1 MSGLCSAQ
9 TDEPIKMAYER
20 QTSVGL
26 WDHVVN
32 RVCTLAPPGNCD
44 GTIHAR
50 GVCTACRLAGI
61 SLGYTSVIVTAHVV
75 YAAESMQLT
84 GVRPSVCLSR
94 MPLLQVC
101 CCGPGGQEISI
112 DCCSCRGQ
120 WHVVSVPM
128 SVSNN
133 RFIQRTIAKP
143 LMPCV
148 R

>member
-20 QTSVGL
+20 QTRVGL

-44 GTIHAR
+44 GTVHAR

-61 SLGYTSVIVTAHVV
+61 SLGYTSVIVTARVV

-84 GVRPSVCLSR
+84 GVRPSVCLSVPYATAAGLLLWAR
-94 MPLLQVC
+94 RPGDIDRLLQLPRAVARC
-101 CCGPGGQEISI
+101 Q
-112 DCCSCRGQ
+112 RTY
-120 WHVVSVPM
+120 VSV
-128 SVSNN
+128 
-133 RFIQRTIAKP
+133 K
-143 LMPCV
+143 
-148 R
+148 